1 MLIRIPKAYRLNPQ
15 RLPAL
20 PTVSESRPSGALSL
34 AQSSL
39 FDELIRNSVTRQSL
53 QQISRGCLKVE
64 PRGAATL
71 ELENKFYLVSTQPRD
86 MGALF
91 PVGQS
96 KGQAAKGSFQVE
108 TVLGFV
114 CRRHM
119 LSPGLDQP

>member
-1 MLIRIPKAYRLNPQ
+1 M
-15 RLPAL
+15 
-20 PTVSESRPSGALSL
+20 
-34 AQSSL
+34 
-39 FDELIRNSVTRQSL
+39 
-53 QQISRGCLKVE
+53 E

-71 ELENKFYLVSTQPRD
+71 ELENKFYLVSTQPREV
-86 MGALF
+86 GALF

-119 LSPGLDQP
+119 LSPGSGLALNFLDRHKQNIQLPLVFG